1 MTTTH
6 RNRFTVFG
14 ALAVTVTLSH
24 LRAQPSTASQRADVQ
39 RYLQDASKGEAGID
53 PRLQTA
59 ARAGDP
65 RAVAQVR
72 RRMGLNSV
80 QAKLNRELIDASE
93 AQILRSAVDAN
104 YLREVAAIEQ
114 QERTEELR
122 RQAREIERL
131 KQDLQWQSQRKQNQT
146 YK

>member
-1 MTTTH
+1 
-6 RNRFTVFG
+6 
-14 ALAVTVTLSH
+14 
-24 LRAQPSTASQRADVQ
+24 
-39 RYLQDASKGEAGID
+39 
-53 PRLQTA
+53 
-59 ARAGDP
+59 
-65 RAVAQVR
+65 
-72 RRMGLNSV
+72 MGLNSV